1 MPLIG
6 ENTRNHCD
14 LIRRLVFPP
23 KDEVVANEDVRS
35 MSASEDNDALED
47 CKAQDG
53 VVQDFRPEITQAH
66 RPPEE
71 ANRCS

>member
-1 MPLIG
+1 MRSSVRTPEILRLD
-6 ENTRNHCD
+6 TA
-14 LIRRLVFPP
+14 LVFRP
-23 KDEVVANEDVRS
+23 KDGVVANEDVRS